1 MEKTGNLILICYY
14 NLFYKITFTCY
25 HVFIL
30 YLTCVLTF
38 WSIIYENSEHYLNT
52 RRQNYEINAILWKIQ
67 HALKYR
73 EHPFC
78 LNTP

>member
-1 MEKTGNLILICYY
+1 M
-14 NLFYKITFTCY
+14 CY

-38 WSIIYENSEHYLNT
+38 WSTVYEKSEHYLNT
-52 RRQNYEINAILWKIQ
+52 RRHNYEINVILWKIQ

-73 EHPFC
+73 THPFC